1 MILSSELI
9 FSEEQNL
16 TADGASTNIIDLG
29 ETGTPLGAPTS
40 LVRDIGKGKPV
51 PILVQLTED
60 AGGTSPT
67 LDVELQVDDDEAFGS
82 PKTVMSAQQVEG
94 GSDGD
99 RVWLWVVPEE
109 TNERYMRL
117 NYTLGGTS
125 PDYTV
130 TAAIVAADQTND

>member
-1 MILSSELI
+1 MILSTELL
-9 FSEEQNL
+9 FSEAQNL
-16 TADGASTNIIDLG
+16 TSTGASTNIIDLG
-29 ETGTPLGAPTS
+29 ATGTPLGGPTS

-60 AGGTSPT
+60 AGGTNPT
-67 LDVELQVDDDEAFGS
+67 LDVALQVDDNDSFSS
-82 PKTVMSAQQVEG
+82 PKTVMAAQQVAG

-117 NYTLGGTS
+117 SYTLGGTS